1 MKNTELIKLW
11 ALPDNSRVTAKQ
23 LSFRLPVHVA
33 AKISAL
39 SDLFPNK
46 TKTEIIG
53 DLLTSALEGVEYSFS
68 RVKGEPFGMDD
79 VDGDALYLDIGKGM
93 DFRNTANKYYIEL
106 EKELGNE
113 KPELLYDAQLL
124 CTAHDLKK

>member
-1 MKNTELIKLW
+1 MKNSELLKVW
-11 ALPDNSRVTAKQ
+11 ALPDNSRVTSKQ

-46 TKTEIIG
+46 TRTEIIG
-53 DLLTSALEGVEYSFS
+53 DLLTSALEKIEYSFPS
-68 RVKGEPFGMDD
+68 HKGEYFGMDD
-79 VDGDALYLDIGKGM
+79 EQGNRLYLDIGKGKS
-93 DFRNTANKYYIEL
+93 FIELANKHYSEL

-113 KPELLYDAQLL
+113 NPDKLYDSQLL
-124 CTAHDLKK
+124 CIDNDFKQ